1 MYPYTYDELQTL
13 DLNQCSI
20 YSHTLTDGF
29 LGDFYTF
36 NLGTLQKFFV
46 KYGTSTSP
54 KLDLIKYDETY
65 ILQGIPGVKF
75 NATSTYIFD
84 VFIDDLGE
92 ISDQNVVW
100 QDGPYMLK
108 LYSDDSDLVY
118 YKPIKLIRE
127 SDSFSTQQDIKD
139 IKDLIDAESKEIQS
153 DIDYI
158 PSQHTNAKIIM

>member
-65 ILQGIPGVKF
+65 ILKEIPGVKF

-84 VFIDDLGE
+84 VFIDDMTKNIRDVAENLGSPE
-92 ISDQNVVW
+92 
-100 QDGPYMLK
+100 
-108 LYSDDSDLVY
+108 
-118 YKPIKLIRE
+118 
-127 SDSFSTQQDIKD
+127 
-139 IKDLIDAESKEIQS
+139 KEFL
-153 DIDYI
+153 I
-158 PSQHTNAKIIM
+158 PSLGYNQEDVLNLGLDETLNDKGVFLLHETAELQKLAEIVSKLETE